1 MRSETYSTPGPLRL
15 NLEIPA
21 GEIEIETGNTNE
33 TRVELEAV
41 ANNDAI
47 RDLVENSRIELVRR
61 GDGHEVI
68 VEAKSRQGIFI
79 SINRGPDIRLGGP
92 DVRLRITCPHGADL
106 EARTKSADVRARGE
120 YGAVD
125 LKTASGDL
133 QVDKAKGPTRIKSA
147 SGDVHI
153 DEVVSS
159 LEVQS
164 VSGDLHAGA
173 VHGDIRAHLV
183 SGDVHVRDAGGSIST
198 NTVSG
203 DQRFEAVRRGRMELK
218 AISGD
223 VMVGVIR
230 IQTSVPRLSRQH
242 HPQSQRLENHRGQ
255 AQQGEQPCHRLRH
268 VEPARTRGL
277 TSRFPRCRRMR
288 RLRARAPPRCR
299 AVLRDRGRSGRKGAH
314 FSRRI
319 RAGRIAVRRV
329 QDAR

>member
-1 MRSETYSTPGPLRL
+1 MRSETYPTPGPLRL

-21 GEIEIETGNTNE
+21 GEIEIETGNTDE
-33 TRVELEAV
+33 THVELEAV

-68 VEAKSRQGIFI
+68 VEAKARHGIFI
-79 SINRGPDIRLGGP
+79 SLSQGPDIRFGGP

-133 QVDKAKGPTRIKSA
+133 QIGKANGTTRIKTA

-153 DEVVSS
+153 EVASS

-173 VHGDIRAHLV
+173 VHGDIRAQLV

-223 VMVGVIR
+223 VMVGVR
-230 IQTSVPRLSRQH
+230 AGARVYVDANTVSGSTSSEFELTDAPVQA
-242 HPQSQRLENHRGQ
+242 PQAEDADAPLVELFVKTVSGDVRLER
-255 AQQGEQPCHRLRH
+255 ALAAAE
-268 VEPARTRGL
+268 L
-277 TSRFPRCRRMR
+277 TEGP
-288 RLRARAPPRCR
+288 
-299 AVLRDRGRSGRKGAH
+299 
-314 FSRRI
+314 
-319 RAGRIAVRRV
+319 
-329 QDAR
+329 